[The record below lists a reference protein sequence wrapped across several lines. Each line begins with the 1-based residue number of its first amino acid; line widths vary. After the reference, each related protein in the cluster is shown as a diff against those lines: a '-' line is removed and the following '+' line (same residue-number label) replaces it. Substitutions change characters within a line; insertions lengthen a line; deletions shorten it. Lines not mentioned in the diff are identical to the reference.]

1 MADKVKVEKTNAE
14 RRIAWIDVETTG
26 KTPRDGSRLLQVA
39 CIVTDGDLNELDEGF
54 EMKIHFTEEEVA
66 ELYAKTDPFVQN
78 MHTTTELWAA
88 LPTEGL
94 PREVV
99 EEKLLRYLQTY
110 IPKAVTAKL
119 GGNSITLDRNFL
131 EAELPTA
138 FDWLHY
144 RSYDMSSVAEH
155 YKLNATDIPEY
166 EKKYTHEALEDI
178 RESIAEARYYSNILR
193 GFTGLPKL

>member
-39 CIVTDGDLNELDEGF
+39 CIVTDGDLNELDEGL
-54 EMKIHFTEEEVA
+54 EMKIHFTEEEVK

-78 MHTTTELWAA
+78 MHTATGLWTS
-88 LPTEGL
+88 LSTEGL

-99 EEKLLRYLQTY
+99 EEKLLNYLKLY
-110 IPKAVTAKL
+110 IAEPVTAKL

-144 RSYDMSSVAEH
+144 RSYDVSSVAEH
-155 YKLNATDIPEY
+155 YKLNRPDVSEFP
-166 EKKYTHEALEDI
+166 KKYTHEALEDI
-178 RESIAEARYYSNILR
+178 RESIAEARYYSAIAR
-193 GFTGLPKL
+193 GV

>member
-1 MADKVKVEKTNAE
+1 MSDKKNSD

-39 CIVTDGDLNELDEGF
+39 CIITDGDLKELNEGF
-54 EMKIHFTEEEVA
+54 EMKIHYSTEEVA
-66 ELYAKTDPFVQN
+66 ELFEASDDFVKKMHEKTG
-78 MHTTTELWAA
+78 LWSA
-88 LPTEGL
+88 LPTEGH
-94 PREVV
+94 PREEVG
-99 EEKLLRYLQTY
+99 EKLLVELKKY
-110 IPKAVTAKL
+110 ITEPVTAKI

-131 EAELPTA
+131 EAELPEV
-138 FDWLHY
+138 FNFLHY

-166 EKKYTHEALEDI
+166 AKKYTHEALEDI

>member
-1 MADKVKVEKTNAE
+1 MSDKKNSD

-39 CIVTDGDLNELDEGF
+39 CIITDGDLKELNEGF
-54 EMKIHFTEEEVA
+54 EMKIHYSAEEVA
-66 ELYAKTDPFVQN
+66 ELFEASDDFVKN
-78 MHTTTELWAA
+78 MHEKTGLWAA
-88 LPTEGL
+88 LTTEGH
-94 PREVV
+94 PREEVGK
-99 EEKLLRYLQTY
+99 KLLAELKEY
-110 IPKAVTAKL
+110 ITEPVTAKI

-131 EAELPTA
+131 EAELPEV
-138 FDWLHY
+138 FNFLHY

-166 EKKYTHEALEDI
+166 AKKYTHEALEDI

>member
-1 MADKVKVEKTNAE
+1 MLMSDKKNSD

-39 CIVTDGDLNELDEGF
+39 CIITDGDLNELNEGF
-54 EMKIHFTEEEVA
+54 EMKIHFSEEEVA
-66 ELYAKTDPFVQN
+66 ELFKSSDPFVQE
-78 MHTTTELWAA
+78 MHKKTGLWDAISTDGRP
-88 LPTEGL
+88 LD
-94 PREVV
+94 EVN
-99 EEKLLRYLQTY
+99 EKLLEELKRY
-110 IPKAVTAKL
+110 IGDPVTAKI

-131 EAELPTA
+131 EAELPEV
-138 FDWLHY
+138 FNFLHY

-166 EKKYTHEALEDI
+166 DKKYGHEALEDI

>member
-1 MADKVKVEKTNAE
+1 MADKVKVEKTNAD

-39 CIVTDGDLNELDEGF
+39 CIVTDGDLNELNEGF
-54 EMKIHFTEEEVA
+54 EMKIHYNAAEVA
-66 ELYAKTDPFVQN
+66 RLFATSDDFVKN
-78 MHTTTELWAA
+78 MHNKTGLWDA
-88 LPTEGL
+88 LPTEGRPL
-94 PREVV
+94 AEVN
-99 EEKLLRYLQTY
+99 EKLLAELKKY
-110 IPKAVTAKL
+110 ISDPVTAKI

-131 EAELPTA
+131 EAELPEV
-138 FDWLHY
+138 FNFLHY

-155 YKLNATDIPEY
+155 YKLNATNIPEY
-166 EKKYTHEALEDI
+166 SKKYGHEALEDI

>member
-39 CIVTDGDLNELDEGF
+39 CIVTDGDLNELDEGI

-66 ELYAKTDPFVQN
+66 DLYEKTDPFVQN
-78 MHTTTELWAA
+78 MHNATGLWAA
-88 LPTEGL
+88 LPIEGL

-99 EEKLLRYLQTY
+99 EEKLLNYLKLY
-110 IPKAVTAKL
+110 ISDAVTAKL

-144 RSYDMSSVAEH
+144 RSYDVSSVAEH
-155 YKLNATDIPEY
+155 FKLNRPEIA
-166 EKKYTHEALEDI
+166 EFPKKYTHEALEDI
-178 RESIAEARYYSNILR
+178 RESIAEARYYSAITR
-193 GFTGLPKL
+193 ASAGL